1 MDKKNLK
8 QRANGVWKG
17 GKSRLKP
24 SFEGRQ
30 YTGGRKKGTPNL
42 VKLEGGNIQNQ
53 HGVIFTPEEK
63 KALEQAA
70 NTANR
75 KRMKML
81 ENEGNLPRM
90 IGGIETGDKVKS
102 LQLMGRESD
111 FIITRKSKSL
121 QRFKSHAEYERYMKN
136 LERVNSRDY
145 VTERIKLYKRNHMA
159 ALDNVF
165 GDDAK
170 DVKMKIRMMKP
181 KEYMELM
188 QKDELLE
195 IGYIY
200 DPSQKSGKLNQIRA
214 ALGMKQKEEPIE

>member
-1 MDKKNLK
+1 MGNKNLK
-8 QRANGVWKG
+8 QRAKGVWGG
-17 GKSRLKP
+17 GKPRLKP
-24 SFEGRQ
+24 SFEGEQ
-30 YTGGRKKGTPNL
+30 YRGGRKKGIPNL
-42 VKLEGGNIQNQ
+42 VKLDGGNVQNQ

-81 ENEGNLPRM
+81 EKEGNLPRM

-121 QRFKSHAEYERYMKN
+121 QRFKSREEYERYMKN
-136 LERVNSRDY
+136 LERVNSPDY

-214 ALGMKQKEEPIE
+214 TLGMKQKEEPIE

>member
-1 MDKKNLK
+1 MGNKNLK
-8 QRANGVWKG
+8 QRAKGVWG
-17 GKSRLKP
+17 GGNPRLKP
-24 SFEGRQ
+24 SFEGGQ

-42 VKLEGGNIQNQ
+42 VKLDGGKVQNQ

-63 KALEQAA
+63 KALERAA

-81 ENEGNLPRM
+81 EKEGNLPRM

-121 QRFKSHAEYERYMKN
+121 QRFKSREEYERYMKN
-136 LERVNSRDY
+136 LERVNSPDY